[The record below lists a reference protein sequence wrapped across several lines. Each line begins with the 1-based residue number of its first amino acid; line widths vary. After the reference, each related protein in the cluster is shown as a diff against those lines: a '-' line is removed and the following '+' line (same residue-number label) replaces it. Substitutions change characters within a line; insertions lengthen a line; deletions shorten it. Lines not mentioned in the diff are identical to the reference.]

1 MGLWHIHHVLKQSP
15 TVLLGA
21 FLGSV
26 LMYTLG
32 HVPNFIEVRWGP
44 EGSQIRIDSRP
55 EILCDLTIAD
65 SSQ

>member
-1 MGLWHIHHVLKQSP
+1 MGLWQIQHILKQLP

-21 FLGSV
+21 LLGSV

-32 HVPNFIEVRWGP
+32 HSPHFIEVNWGP
-44 EGSQIRIDSRP
+44 EGKQITIDSRP
-55 EILCDLTIAD
+55 ERLCDSKIAD